1 MVVMNENG
9 EVDMI
14 SGRSIIDSSG
24 EMSSS
29 TPGESPA
36 LVPTPEL
43 IISKQLK
50 GLIQME
56 RSQGNH
62 DQDYND
68 DNEFVLH
75 V

>member
-14 SGRSIIDSSG
+14 KGRSIIESSA
-24 EMSSS
+24 EMSN

-36 LVPTPEL
+36 LVPTPKL
-43 IISKQLK
+43 IISDQLK
-50 GLIQME
+50 GLILKE
-56 RSQGNH
+56 RSQGNC
-62 DQDYND
+62 DDKDYD
-68 DNEFVLH
+68 DNEVLH